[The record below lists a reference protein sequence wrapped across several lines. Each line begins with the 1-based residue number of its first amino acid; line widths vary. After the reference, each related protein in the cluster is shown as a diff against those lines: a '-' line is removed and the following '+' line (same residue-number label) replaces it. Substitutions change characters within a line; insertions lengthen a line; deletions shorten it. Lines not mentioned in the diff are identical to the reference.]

1 MGKPD
6 KTAADIYEKS
16 VNLTTLQRRNTRN
29 FLLVHYDDLP
39 TLRTNL
45 KEYFTRLKIKYHGFS
60 VVKDTETHLEVKIG
74 FVGTNYWIK
83 IKKGD
88 PIVEADPIVDQE

>member
-16 VNLTTLQRRNTRN
+16 VNLTPLQRRNTRN
-29 FLLVHYDDLP
+29 LLLLHYDDLSE
-39 TLRTNL
+39 LRTKLN
-45 KEYFTRLKIKYHGFS
+45 EYFTKLKIKYFGFN
-60 VVKDTETHLEVKIG
+60 VTKETETHLEVKLG
-74 FVGTNYWIK
+74 FAGTNYWIK

-88 PIVEADPIVDQE
+88 PIVEPDPIVDQE

>member
-16 VNLTTLQRRNTRN
+16 VNLTPLQRRNARN
-29 FLLVHYDDLP
+29 FLLLHYDDLP

-45 KEYFTRLKIKYHGFS
+45 KEYFTRLKIKYLGFS

-74 FVGTNYWIK
+74 FAGTNYWVK

-88 PIVEADPIVDQE
+88 PIVEDDPIVDQE

>member
-1 MGKPD
+1 MAKPD

-16 VNLTTLQRRNTRN
+16 VNLTALQRRNTRN
-29 FLLVHYDDLP
+29 LLLLHYDDLP

-45 KEYFTRLKIKYHGFS
+45 SEYFTRLKIKYNGFS

-74 FVGTNYWIK
+74 FDGTNYWIK